1 MSSIANPPVF
11 ELARQEGAH
20 LTFAATSENHIAHV
34 FVLEEDIIRVMVLP
48 DGKLNHPAT
57 WAVAPG
63 LDDVPPQGRDRF
75 DLSGFNLPGFTLSQG
90 EDTFVLTTAQLRL
103 TITRTGFKCSW
114 ETCLNSQWLPAAAD
128 RVTEAVNFGWWDQR
142 VYHYLQRT
150 PDDMYFGLGE
160 RTGDTNR
167 HGRRFSMINVDCP
180 SYNARTTDPLYK
192 HIPFH
197 LSWHRTNKVP
207 LGIFY
212 DTSADCHFDM
222 GCTIDAY
229 NGLFRSFVAEH
240 GDLDYYII
248 GGASLLHIVQRYT
261 WLTGRPALMPRWGLG
276 YSGSTMAYTDAPD
289 AQERMNEFLAH
300 CEEHDILCDSFHL
313 SSGYTSIGDKR
324 YVFNWNKSKFPDPAR
339 FVKHYRDHGIRLI
352 PNIKPCLLHD
362 HPRYAEAAARGLFVK
377 DPDGTPN
384 MAQFWGGFGSYLDF
398 TNPEAATWWESNI
411 KSTLLDFGMA
421 AMWNDNNEYEIWNSH
436 ARAHQFGTPRPAAQ
450 AKPLQ
455 TMLMVQSSRRAQVAH
470 DPARRPFL
478 VTRAGFTG
486 MQRYVQT
493 WSGDNYT
500 SWETLKY
507 NIKMG
512 VGLALSGV
520 SNTGHDIGGFEGP
533 VPSPELFVRWIQ
545 AGLLLPRFSIH
556 SWKPGEIV
564 NEPWMYP
571 EATPQIRDLIR
582 FRYRLLPHLYHLL
595 WRSHVACEPVIRATF
610 LAFPDDPRCYE
621 ENDEFLLG
629 DHLLVAA
636 VVEENQ
642 TTRRVYLPAGTAWY
656 DLRDGNLYTG
666 GQEVTVSATLK
677 ELPPLFVREGA
688 VLALNVAEQHFNR
701 PADARGFA
709 LFPHQGPGVVSTQ
722 CFDDD
727 GEQLVAMDDAD
738 QHLWQVRLES
748 TATAI
753 DLHLRCPA
761 AKPTR
766 AVTIVLPAKEMRPL
780 RCAGWTI
787 SADRQ
792 SAMGRQITLNA

>member
-1 MSSIANPPVF
+1 MSSIAKPPVF
-11 ELARQEGAH
+11 QLSLQDGAQ
-20 LTFAATSENHIAHV
+20 LTFTANEENHLAHV
-34 FVLEEDIIRVMVLP
+34 FVLEQDIIRVMVLP
-48 DGKLNHPAT
+48 SGVLNHPAT

-63 LDDVPPQGRDRF
+63 LDDVPAAGRDRF
-75 DLSGFNLPGFTLSQG
+75 DLSGFSQPAYELSQHDG
-90 EDTFVLTTAQLRL
+90 KILITTAQLRL
-103 TITRTGFKCSW
+103 TIVLTGFKCSW
-114 ETCLNSQWLPAAAD
+114 ETRIDGNWLPAAAD
-128 RVTEAVNFGWWDQR
+128 RVTEAVNFGWWDGR

-150 PDDMYFGLGE
+150 PDEMYFGLGE

-207 LGIFY
+207 LGVFY

-248 GGASLLHIVQRYT
+248 GGASLLQIVQRYT

-276 YSGSTMAYTDAPD
+276 YSGSTMAYTDAPN

-324 YVFNWNKSKFPDPAR
+324 YVFNWNSSKFPDPAR
-339 FVKHYRDHGIRLI
+339 FVQHYRDHGIRLI

-362 HPRYAEAAARGLFVK
+362 HPRYAEAALQGLFVK
-377 DPDGTPN
+377 DPDGSPN

-398 TNPEAATWWESNI
+398 TNPAAAAWWESNI
-411 KSTLLDFGMA
+411 KTTLLDYGMA
-421 AMWNDNNEYEIWNSH
+421 AMWNDNNEYEIWN
-436 ARAHQFGTPRPAAQ
+436 AKAVAQQFGQPRPAAQ

-470 DPARRPFL
+470 DPVNRPFL

-512 VGLALSGV
+512 IGLALSGV

-571 EATPQIRDLIR
+571 QVTGQIRDLIR

-610 LAFPDDPRCYE
+610 LEFPDDTRCYE
-621 ENDEFLLG
+621 ENDELMLG
-629 DHLLVAA
+629 CDLLVAA
-636 VVEENQ
+636 VVEEGQNA
-642 TTRRVYLPAGTAWY
+642 RDVYLPAGTRWY
-656 DLRDGNLYTG
+656 DLRDGQLHTG
-666 GQEVTVSATLK
+666 GQQVTVSATLT

-688 VLALNVAEQHFNR
+688 VLALNVGEQHFNR

-709 LFPHQGPGVVSTQ
+709 LFPHLGNGEVISQ

-727 GEQLVAMDDAD
+727 GEQQIDLAQAG
-738 QHLWQVRLES
+738 QHLWQIHLKCS
-748 TATAI
+748 DALLDLALTA
-753 DLHLRCPA
+753 PA
-761 AKPTR
+761 AKPAS
-766 AVTIVLPAKEMRPL
+766 AVTLQLPAGESRPL
-780 RCAGWTI
+780 RCAGWTVTE
-787 SADRQ
+787 DRQ
-792 SAMGRQITLNA
+792 EQTQRRIVLSV